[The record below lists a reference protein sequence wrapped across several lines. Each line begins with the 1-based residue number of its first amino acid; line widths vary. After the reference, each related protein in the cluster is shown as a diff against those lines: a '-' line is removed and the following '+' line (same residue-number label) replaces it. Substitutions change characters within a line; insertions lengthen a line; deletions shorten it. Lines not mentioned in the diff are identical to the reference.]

1 MATNLQLI
9 QEFSIAE
16 NTTNAIIDNIF
27 SDKYDVYQVLLTNYS
42 NLTDTGGN
50 RTKLRFIDSAGN
62 EESGVNY
69 SYASLKLL
77 ASTTFGQSISTSTT
91 LIDHINRVDTG
102 TTSGNVNLTIYNPYS
117 SSSYT
122 FCQWQSNTKS
132 DPSTTL
138 GHKGIGV
145 LKLAESMRGL
155 WIQQVGNYAGTN
167 IKCSVYGVK

>member
-27 SDKYDVYQVLLTNYS
+27 SDKYDVYQVLLTGYS

-62 EESGVNY
+62 EESGINY
-69 SYASLKLL
+69 AYASQSLPAGEAFGELK
-77 ASTTFGQSISTSTT
+77 SNGTT

-102 TTSGNVNLTIYNPYS
+102 TQSGNANLTIYNPYS

-122 FCQWQSNTKS
+122 FCQWQSNTQS

-138 GHKGIGV
+138 GYKGIGV

-155 WIQQVGNYAGTN
+155 WIQQVGNYAGSN

>member
-1 MATNLQLI
+1 MATNL
-9 QEFSIAE
+9 EFINSFE
-16 NTTNAIIDNIF
+16 VSSSTSSFDVDNIF

-42 NLTDTGGN
+42 NQTDSGGN

-69 SYASLKLL
+69 NYASLSLL
-77 ASTTFGQSISTSTT
+77 AGTTFGQLKSAGDTV
-91 LIDHINRVDTG
+91 IDHINRVDTG